1 MVVPV
6 GMTVLLNVVSDDVA
20 HSWWIPKL
28 GGKMDAVPG
37 YVNRTWF
44 RIPPDAIKPGQT
56 QVIFTGQCAELCGR
70 NHANMTA
77 RVIGMRPDD
86 YNKWR
91 AGKAQAIQQAFQAAA
106 KQRSALNKQLT
117 KGTGGGSGI
126 QQPSQP

>member
-1 MVVPV
+1 
-6 GMTVLLNVVSDDVA
+6 MTVLLDITSDDVA
-20 HSWWIPKL
+20 HSWWIPRL

-44 RIPPDAIKPGQT
+44 RIPPDAIKSGQS

-77 RVIGMRPDD
+77 RVIGMRMDD
-86 YNKWR
+86 YKKWL
-91 AGKAQAIQQAFQAAA
+91 AGKAQAIQQAFKLAAN
-106 KQRSALNKQLT
+106 QRKALDKQLT
-117 KGTGGGSGI
+117 QSTGGGSGV